1 MLMSL
6 YVMNYVGVDFFL
18 HVESSFLRALFRQV
32 PSLFFNV
39 LPSSEILH
47 IVSDY
52 IWLKSWRVFCHA
64 TPFTS

>member
-18 HVESSFLRALFRQV
+18 HVESSFLRTLFRQV

-47 IVSDY
+47 IGSD
-52 IWLKSWRVFCHA
+52 IWLNSWRVFCRA